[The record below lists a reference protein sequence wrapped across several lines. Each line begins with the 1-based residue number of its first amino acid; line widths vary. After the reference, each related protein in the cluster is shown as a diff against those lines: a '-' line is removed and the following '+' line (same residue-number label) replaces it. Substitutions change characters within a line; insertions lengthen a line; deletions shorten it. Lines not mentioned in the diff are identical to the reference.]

1 MAEYELWLTDD
12 AGRRIALL
20 SDLIEPFFFSYTRST
35 AGMGTF
41 NFGASFREFAK
52 KVNPYFAPDR
62 RVEVWRSAAHGI
74 PKRREDVFMLRKVH
88 VYTRENNVEVV
99 QFYGR
104 NGVDLLNRA
113 WVIQRTGTSYTQKTD
128 MIDDM
133 MKAVV
138 REQMLYGSAI
148 SRLGVQD
155 NSSAWPQNEFFV
167 QADLGLGPSV
177 TRAFAGR
184 RVFDILKELKQA
196 SQQLN
201 VDSASNRKI
210 YFDVTPK
217 ALAGITTTTN
227 SPLGWEF
234 QTYADLRGSDRTGG
248 IVFSMENENI
258 SQPAYSISHLEEINS
273 VVVTGN
279 GNGANQL
286 LGFAQ
291 DSNRVA
297 ASRWNRCEKVHSAT
311 SESTTTALNDA
322 GRAEVYKGRPA
333 EELFVTLL
341 NTPGGPSAPRSLYGL
356 DWDLGDLVRV
366 HYAKKDFEAE
376 IGVVYVA
383 VNEQGQETITGR
395 NNIQ

>member
-20 SDLIEPFFFSYTRST
+20 SDLTEPFFFSYTRST
-35 AGMGTF
+35 AGLGTF
-41 NFGASFREFAK
+41 NFGASFRELAK
-52 KVNPYFAPDR
+52 KVNPYFLPDR
-62 RVEVWRSAAHGI
+62 RVEVWRSAAHGT

-88 VYTRENNVEVV
+88 VYTRENGIEVV

-104 NGVDLLNRA
+104 NGIDLLNRQ
-113 WVIQRTGTSYTQKTD
+113 WVVQRTGTSTTQKTD
-128 MIDDM
+128 NIDDM
-133 MKAVV
+133 MKAIV

-148 SRLGVQD
+148 NRFGNQD
-155 NSSAWPQNEFFV
+155 NSSAYPQNEFSV
-167 QADLGLGPSV
+167 QADSGLGPSV

-184 RVFDILKELKQA
+184 KVFDILKELKEA

-201 VDSASNRKI
+201 VDALTNRRI
-210 YFDVTPK
+210 YFDVVPR

-234 QTYADLRGSDRTGG
+234 QTFADLRGSDRTGG
-248 IVFSMENENI
+248 IVFSLENENI

-279 GNGANQL
+279 GNGINQL

-291 DSNRVA
+291 DLPRVV

-311 SESTTTALNDA
+311 SEKDTTALDDA

-341 NTPGGPSAPRSLYGL
+341 NTPGGPNVPRSLYGL

-366 HYAKKDFEAE
+366 HYARKDFEAE

-383 VNEQGQETITGR
+383 VDDTGKETITGR